1 MFALVEALIL
11 LGAIATLSY
20 MLFVLLDSSGRR
32 GPATAVDTAGARW
45 EAAHQGESG
54 NTRVVV
60 RKVVPESGVVVDE
73 HLVEVIRD
81 DAPDFDARFLEAM
94 ARARARA
101 ALLQSEEE

>member
-1 MFALVEALIL
+1 
-11 LGAIATLSY
+11 
-20 MLFVLLDSSGRR
+20 
-32 GPATAVDTAGARW
+32 
-45 EAAHQGESG
+45 
-54 NTRVVV
+54 VVV